1 MGGCLAPHWKAWQ
14 AAGAEDWTVKVLR
27 LGYRLPFSPQP
38 PALSNAPLYLRAYHQ
53 GSERHSFLSKE
64 VASLQEKGAVEIVK
78 SPSPGYYS
86 RLFLVPKASGGWRPI
101 IDLSPLNKSLQLTD
115 FKMETVASV
124 ITAIRAGDFMASIDL
139 QDAYFQIPVHPASR
153 KFLRFMF
160 EGDIFQFKCLCF
172 GLATAPQVFTRV
184 FQLVSEWAH
193 RRSIR
198 LLRYLDDW
206 LIIATSLAECQAHLR
221 MVLDFVLSLGVKIN
235 SKKSDLTPKQVSC
248 YLGMEIN
255 TVSSRVFPSEAR
267 ILKLKSHIS
276 KFLRSTYNSAKD
288 FQVLLGLLASMEKL
302 VPGGRMRMR
311 AMQWQLK
318 ELWHFPMDPDTL
330 LPSNPQ
336 MSLDLQWWSQSTHL
350 RLGTPLGCPPPQSLL
365 FTDASTEGWG
375 AHWNKSTAS
384 GLWSSSEKAL
394 HINVLEMRAVLL
406 ALKKFAPQLQGQK
419 LGLMSDNSSV
429 VAYLNKQGGTKS
441 ADLCKATREV
451 LQLAEFHAISLRA
464 NYIPGKKNILADSL
478 SRKFQ
483 IIQTEWSL
491 NQGIANRVIR
501 KWGSPNIDLF
511 ATSLNKK
518 LPLYFS
524 PLKDDEALGEDAL
537 QQDWSNRD
545 VYAYPPQGIIQR
557 VLAKVRESR
566 NMHMTLIAPLHP
578 RALWFPDLL
587 DLLTERPITLPLVED
602 LITQPMTGTPHG
614 NLISLSLHAWR
625 LSSKSS
631 ERRVFRDRM
640 PRTRPTQSES
650 PPRRSTMGNGRSMW
664 IGAIG
669 EASIHSLLLDRRWST
684 SSDS

>member
-1 MGGCLAPHWKAWQ
+1 MAGCWGRGLDSQGPPVGVPTAFLPPAPCSLQRPPLSQSLPSGLREALLPVEGSRLLTRERCCGNCEVPIPGLLLPSLSSSQGFRRVETHHRLVSSQQVPPADGFQDGDCGVSDHSHQGGGFHGFHRPSRCILPDPSPPCIKEVSKIYVRGGHFPVQ
-14 AAGAEDWTVKVLR
+14 VPVLR
-27 LGYRLPFSPQP
+27 DG
-38 PALSNAPLYLRAYHQ
+38 H
-53 GSERHSFLSKE
+53 GTT
-64 VASLQEKGAVEIVK
+64 GA
-78 SPSPGYYS
+78 
-86 RLFLVPKASGGWRPI
+86 
-101 IDLSPLNKSLQLTD
+101 
-115 FKMETVASV
+115 
-124 ITAIRAGDFMASIDL
+124 
-139 QDAYFQIPVHPASR
+139 
-153 KFLRFMF
+153 
-160 EGDIFQFKCLCF
+160 
-172 GLATAPQVFTRV
+172 RV

-384 GLWSSSEKAL
+384 GLWSPSEKSL